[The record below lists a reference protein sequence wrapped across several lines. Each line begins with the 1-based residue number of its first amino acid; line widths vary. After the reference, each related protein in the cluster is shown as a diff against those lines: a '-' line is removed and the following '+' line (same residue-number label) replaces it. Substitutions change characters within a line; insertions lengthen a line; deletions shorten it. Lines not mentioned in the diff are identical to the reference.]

1 MHGGEQVAADAGTSV
16 RAWRGHV
23 GPCRGGLLRAGE
35 ARSALPLGKMGISG
49 AARRIRHQQRVAGA
63 PGEKEVR
70 GSDWDGVV
78 TGVTPPSTVTVD
90 RRDDRPLLYD
100 AAGKPLRKDDCI
112 GFVRPARKD

>member
-1 MHGGEQVAADAGTSV
+1 
-16 RAWRGHV
+16 
-23 GPCRGGLLRAGE
+23 
-35 ARSALPLGKMGISG
+35 
-49 AARRIRHQQRVAGA
+49 
-63 PGEKEVR
+63 VR